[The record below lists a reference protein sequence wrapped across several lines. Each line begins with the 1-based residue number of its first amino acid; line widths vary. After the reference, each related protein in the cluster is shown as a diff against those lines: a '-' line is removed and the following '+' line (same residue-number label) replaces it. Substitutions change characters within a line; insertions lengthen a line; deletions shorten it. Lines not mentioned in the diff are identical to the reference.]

1 MISSHVIPCYA
12 NLLEAVASI
21 KERFDDMKALANM
34 ERIQISNEV
43 MLLLLSLYES
53 KGKTFYY
60 DALFNRDLAA
70 FERKTMENNLIALAH
85 YLDLK
90 MTDARIKLFAK
101 KPMSARTK
109 DEFLL
114 LNLKNALNQLHKRPE
129 SFELLV
135 NEVANL
141 IKLLSKNTDP
151 IAFGT
156 YEKHEDGI
164 LRTKRVSK
172 KDDLEQLMQLFERS
186 LKSGKHELTQLIAN
200 FYVDFLNMN
209 ILTKHN
215 ELIALILLYALLA
228 KDFSV
233 FKYVS
238 FFKYFLQDKEGWQS
252 GIITANYYWSSG
264 FAQTDM
270 LSRMLI
276 NLMIKAYEEVD
287 DMAHEYVFEKDLNKS
302 NNIENSILKLQEI
315 FTKEDLRKRHPN
327 VSDATIDR
335 TLKRL
340 KLEDKIRPL
349 GKGRSSKWQRIVSGN
364 KKYGIEQL
372 SLFND

>member
-1 MISSHVIPCYA
+1 
-12 NLLEAVASI
+12 
-21 KERFDDMKALANM
+21 MKALANM

-43 MLLLLSLYES
+43 VLLLLPLYES
-53 KGKTFYY
+53 KGKSFFY
-60 DALFNRDLAA
+60 DDLFNRDLAA
-70 FERKTMENNLIALAH
+70 FEKKTMENNLIALAH

-114 LNLKNALNQLHKRPE
+114 SNLKSALNQLHKRPE

-135 NEVANL
+135 NEVGNL
-141 IKLLSKNTDP
+141 IKLLAKNTDP

-156 YEKHEDGI
+156 YEKHEDGM
-164 LRTKRVSK
+164 LKLKRISK
-172 KDDLEQLMQLFERS
+172 KDDLGLLIQLFEKN
-186 LKSGKHELTQLIAN
+186 LKTQKHELTQLIAN

-215 ELIALILLYALLA
+215 ELAALILLYALLA
-228 KDFSV
+228 KNFTV

-238 FFKYFLQDKEGWQS
+238 FFKYFLEEKEGWQS

-276 NLMIKAYEEVD
+276 NLMLKAYEEVD
-287 DMAHEYVFEKDLNKS
+287 DMAHEYIFEKDLNKS
-302 NNIENSILKLQEI
+302 NNIENSILKLEEI

>member
-1 MISSHVIPCYA
+1 
-12 NLLEAVASI
+12 
-21 KERFDDMKALANM
+21 MKALANM

-43 MLLLLSLYES
+43 VLLLLSLYES
-53 KGKTFYY
+53 KGKTYYY
-60 DALFNRDLAA
+60 DDLFSRDLAA
-70 FERKTMENNLIALAH
+70 FEKKTMERNLIALAH

-114 LNLKNALNQLHKRPE
+114 SNLKNALNQLHKRPE

-135 NEVANL
+135 NEVGNL
-141 IKLLSKNTDP
+141 IKMLSKNTDP

-156 YEKHEDGI
+156 YEKHEEGM
-164 LRTKRVSK
+164 LRVKKVSK
-172 KDDLEQLMQLFERS
+172 KDDLESLIILFEKN
-186 LKSGKHELTQLIAN
+186 LKTKKYELTQLIAN

-215 ELIALILLYALLA
+215 NLVALILLYALLS
-228 KDFSV
+228 KYFSV

-238 FFKYFLQDKEGWQS
+238 FFKYFLAEKDGWQS

-276 NLMIKAYEEVD
+276 SLLIKSYEEVD
-287 DMAHEYVFEKDLNKS
+287 DMAHEYVFEKELNKS
-302 NNIENSILKLQEI
+302 NNIENSILKLDEI

-349 GKGRSSKWQRIVSGN
+349 GKGRSSKWQRIVSGT
-364 KKYGIEQL
+364 KKYGMEQL

>member
-1 MISSHVIPCYA
+1 
-12 NLLEAVASI
+12 
-21 KERFDDMKALANM
+21 MKALANM

-53 KGKTFYY
+53 KGKSFYY
-60 DALFNRDLAA
+60 DDLFSRDLAM
-70 FERKTMENNLIALAH
+70 FEKKTMENNLIALAH

-109 DEFLL
+109 DEYLL
-114 LNLKNALNQLHKRPE
+114 TNLKTALNQLHKRPE

-135 NEVANL
+135 NEVGNL
-141 IKLLSKNTDP
+141 IKLLSKNTDL
-151 IAFGT
+151 IQFAS
-156 YEKHEDGI
+156 YEKQEEGM
-164 LRTKRVSK
+164 LKLKRHSR
-172 KDDLEQLMQLFERS
+172 KDDLEQLILLFERN
-186 LKSGKHELTQLIAN
+186 LKSKKHELAQLISN

-209 ILTKHN
+209 ILTKQN
-215 ELIALILLYALLA
+215 ELVALILLYALLA
-228 KDFSV
+228 KNFSV

-238 FFKYFLQDKEGWQS
+238 FFKYFLKEKEGWHS
-252 GIITANYYWSSG
+252 GIVTANYYWSSG

-270 LSRMLI
+270 ISRMLV
-276 NLMIKAYEEVD
+276 NLLLKAYDEID
-287 DMAHEYVFEKDLNKS
+287 DKAHEYVFEKDLNKS
-302 NNIENSILKLQEI
+302 NNIENSIMKLNEI

-349 GKGRSSKWQRIVSGN
+349 GKGRSSKWQRIISGN